1 MRNVLLALLVTA
13 FILPGVVAETHSK
26 PSVIDQAEHMDN
38 TIGKEVRS
46 LQLEISIE
54 RNIVLATETLA
65 FLEERNITD
74 ESLENLSAQIQA
86 NLDYVKNN
94 TPLERE
100 DFIAIKHDT
109 KNLTTQF
116 KNITYTYIDD
126 EQRSMIIQRAQDML
140 TNLSQSR
147 GDRVRE
153 LVQQYNKRR
162 VSNMLNGTE
171 TEDVIQDRLEEESL
185 SKNQVAEL
193 VRKNIRDLP
202 EQAQA
207 NVTEKIRRDKQ
218 ERQRIVEQATQ
229 GLDRALENVKEARNA
244 RAQEVLERVKNKIEN
259 KRRGPPM
266 MRNETN
272 DEEPDDIDNPYVGPP
287 ERHNE
292 TEDDSDDVN
301 ESYVGPPGT
310 RGNRTH
316 GGAY

>member
-1 MRNVLLALLVTA
+1 MRNILLALLVTA

-26 PSVIDQAEHMDN
+26 PSVTDQAEHMDN

-54 RNIVLATETLA
+54 RNVVLATETLA

-116 KNITYTYIDD
+116 KNITHTYIDD
-126 EQRSMIIQRAQDML
+126 EQRSMIIQRAQGTL
-140 TNLSQSR
+140 TNLSRSR
-147 GDRVRE
+147 GDRVQE

-162 VSNMLNGTE
+162 VSDMMNGTE
-171 TEDVIQDRLEEESL
+171 RDDEIQERIEEENL
-185 SKNQVAEL
+185 SKIEVAEL
-193 VRKNIRDLP
+193 VRQNIRDLP
-202 EQAQA
+202 EQARA

-218 ERQRIVEQATQ
+218 ERQRSVEQATQ

-259 KRRGPPM
+259 RRRGPPHNLSES
-266 MRNETN
+266 NET
-272 DEEPDDIDNPYVGPP
+272 EDDLENYYIGPP

-292 TEDDSDDVN
+292 TEDNSDDVN
-301 ESYVGPPGT
+301 ESYRSPPRT
-310 RGNRTH
+310 RGNETH